1 MNYGNEK
8 WNLYSDVSYTENK
21 NYGKST
27 GIFNYNNGQKNINN
41 GDSKLS
47 NNNLGLRLGSIFYPN
62 DNNTFG
68 IEAYYNKNNRIF
80 EGNHNLD
87 IYNGNDRNNK

>member
-1 MNYGNEK
+1 MVSQQE
-8 WNLYSDVSYTENK
+8 YSIIIMV
-21 NYGKST
+21 
-27 GIFNYNNGQKNINN
+27 KNINN

-87 IYNGNDRNNK
+87 IYNGNDQTISSKNISSSRHLLICGILQLTMH